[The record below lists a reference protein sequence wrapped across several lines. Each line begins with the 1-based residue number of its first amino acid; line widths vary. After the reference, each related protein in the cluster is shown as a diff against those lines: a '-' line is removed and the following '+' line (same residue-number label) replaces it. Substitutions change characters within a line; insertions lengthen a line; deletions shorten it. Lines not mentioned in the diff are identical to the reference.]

1 MASLEEA
8 ERSITQLQAEP
19 KSRLRLN
26 APMSF
31 GTIHLAPALPDFLMQ
46 YPELEVQLTLNDR
59 FIDPIEEGF
68 DITIRIA
75 KPQESLSLITHV
87 ITTAQRVLCASPNYL
102 ESRGVPTH
110 PRELQNHS
118 CLHYGQI
125 GVEDQWILSDPDGE
139 Q

>member
-1 MASLEEA
+1 
-8 ERSITQLQAEP
+8 
-19 KSRLRLN
+19 
-26 APMSF
+26 
-31 GTIHLAPALPDFLMQ
+31 MQ
-46 YPELEVQLTLNDR
+46 YPELKVQLTLNDR